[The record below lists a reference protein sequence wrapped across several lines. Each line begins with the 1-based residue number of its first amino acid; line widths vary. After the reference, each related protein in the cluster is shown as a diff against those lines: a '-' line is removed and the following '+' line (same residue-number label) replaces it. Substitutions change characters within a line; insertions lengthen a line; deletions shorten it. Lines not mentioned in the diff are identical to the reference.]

1 VDAIAAPAPA
11 EREAPAP
18 EAALTPPEL
27 IANAVS
33 GTEAPPDSDDLE
45 RSAAGHESQTDELA
59 PDAADDVGTEGPRIL
74 VGFLVS
80 YETVDI
86 GQYWPI
92 HQGRNV
98 LGRQG
103 AATGLDVEVA
113 HPTISSLHAVLL
125 ASAQPARVVLED
137 TNSTNGTFL
146 NDTALAPGQR
156 CELRDGDRV
165 RFGLFNTI
173 IKVI

>member
-1 VDAIAAPAPA
+1 LEPDS
-11 EREAPAP
+11 
-18 EAALTPPEL
+18 PPSEL
-27 IANAVS
+27 VLGTAG
-33 GTEAPPDSDDLE
+33 GTEAPPDSDSPELGPVAH
-45 RSAAGHESQTDELA
+45 AARTADLA
-59 PDAADDVGTEGPRIL
+59 PNSEGDVAAEGPRIL

-146 NDTALAPGQR
+146 NEAPLAPGQR

-173 IKVI
+173 IKVIQP